1 MIILL
6 FMAAL
11 GIWAIVG
18 AASAVRRDGYRR
30 CNTVEAGLRL
40 APRNALEKENQWRGW

>member
-6 FMAAL
+6 FLTAL

-18 AASAVRRDGYRR
+18 AVISVRRDGYRR

-40 APRNALEKENQWRGW
+40 APRNALEMGKQWRGW